1 MRPKDLGELISSLP
15 CVTAQVR
22 SNGVTRW
29 RFQDLTLLLLA
40 WVGVLAE
47 ETVRTYRLSLI
58 RPMEKE
64 KGKERRKEKEGWKNS
79 RSKQPGGEAGGSR

>member
-1 MRPKDLGELISSLP
+1 MALR
-15 CVTAQVR
+15 A
-22 SNGVTRW
+22 GVFRTSP
-29 RFQDLTLLLLA
+29 LLLLA

-64 KGKERRKEKEGWKNS
+64 KEREKEKGKDGSIPEVNN
-79 RSKQPGGEAGGSR
+79 RVEKQEARGNRYLTSHPYLRLVFHGSQ